1 VRLKVGVYSFLLILK
16 IYKDINMRVP
26 FEKPNKESV
35 LSVKQLQEEHYGRI
49 LAKPKQFIGYP
60 VIVAIMTFMQILT
73 VIFGNKQILLFNT
86 FSVSLGWIWFMPL
99 IFFSFQIVS
108 ECYGW
113 QYARQIIWINFLI
126 NAMLAVIMY
135 IFNHIP
141 PHPELNKS
149 DIENAY
155 YIFLQYQTI
164 PAVTMLISMFVADYI
179 SSALMCWSK
188 FHWRGKYLIFRI
200 IVLHCVG
207 ELVIGSGWLI
217 IGPFYGYTFQQCI
230 SDSLDSFYARSIIM
244 ICLLPI
250 ASIVIWWIQNR
261 LEGVIVFDLNIRFA
275 PFKFRI
281 NPDESVQFAADGWH
295 KLEARKVDPKDLA
308 AHYNKELLEEKF
320 KK

>member
-1 VRLKVGVYSFLLILK
+1 
-16 IYKDINMRVP
+16 MRVP

-35 LSVKQLQEEHYGRI
+35 ISVKQLQEEHYGRI

-60 VIVAIMTFMQILT
+60 FLVAIMTFLQILT
-73 VIFGNKQILLFNT
+73 VIFGNKHFLLLGK
-86 FSVSLGWIWFMPL
+86 FSVSVGWIWCMPIL
-99 IFFSFQIVS
+99 FFSFQVVS

-113 QYARQIIWINFLI
+113 QYVRQIIWINFLV
-126 NAMLAVIMY
+126 NAMLASAML
-135 IFNHIP
+135 IFKQIS
-141 PHPELNKS
+141 PHPELNFA

-155 YIFLQYQTI
+155 SVLLNYQTG
-164 PAVTMLISMFVADYI
+164 PAFNMLISMFIADYI

-188 FHWRGKYLIFRI
+188 FHWRGKYLVFRI
-200 IVLHCVG
+200 LILHCVA
-207 ELVIGSGWLI
+207 ELIIGSGWLI

-230 SDSLDSFYARSIIM
+230 IGALDSFYARSIIM

-275 PFKFRI
+275 PFKFKI

-320 KK
+320 GKKE